1 MQKTTF
7 TIGRD
12 RAADIPI
19 ADTSVSRRHAELA
32 MIDAHRAFL
41 TDCQSSNGTWL
52 LRQGQAVRIQRETV
66 HAGDQIRFGDVTIAV
81 SDLFDVAQRVQRRGS
96 EPAPAP
102 APLPQSDRLVRCV
115 CGAVIAMGR
124 PCPFCA

>member
-12 RAADIPI
+12 RAADIPV

-32 MIDAHRAFL
+32 LIDSQRAYL

-66 HAGDQIRFGDVTIAV
+66 HTGDQIRFGDVTIAV